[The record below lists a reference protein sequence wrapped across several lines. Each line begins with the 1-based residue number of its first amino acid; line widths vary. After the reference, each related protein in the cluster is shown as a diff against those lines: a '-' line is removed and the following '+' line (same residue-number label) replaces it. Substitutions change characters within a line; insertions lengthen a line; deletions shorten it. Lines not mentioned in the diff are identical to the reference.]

1 MLSLR
6 SQFILS
12 HILPFLLILP
22 LAGLVILY
30 LAETQIALVELSDT
44 LEEQAA
50 LIAAAV
56 AEQTDVMAD
65 AEAAQRFVD
74 DVGRL
79 IDGDVYLLDAG
90 GRVLAVENDRA
101 ATPEM
106 LGVGDI
112 LDGDEGGPAATVR
125 VSTVYGPLAQSGE
138 AVAPVLDIDEQLI
151 GIVGVRESITGIA
164 AAFGPLRRLVA
175 FTVLGGALL
184 GILLGYGL
192 AGRLAGPIDRTVDAV
207 ERIGRGQQETALP
220 SSGPMEMRRLT
231 EAVNTLAARLHA
243 LEEMR
248 RRSFANIVHELGRP
262 LGAVLAAV
270 EVLRGAPGDDPAIR
284 AELLSGVHQEIK
296 TLEPLLDDMAQLHAE
311 ATGSIRLDRRP
322 VALSPWLNETA
333 RLWREAVTAKG
344 LVWVM
349 EIPDDLPEVTID
361 PQRLAQ
367 VVGNLISN
375 AVKYTDSGGV
385 AVSATA
391 NEREVRIAI
400 ADTGPGIAADEQTRV
415 FDPFY
420 RGRIPQRTTEGLGVG
435 LAIARSL
442 TEAHGGRLTLD
453 SVPGRGSVFTIH
465 LRREEAPTTT
475 AAD

>member
-1 MLSLR
+1 MRSLR
-6 SQFILS
+6 GQFILS

-30 LAETQIALVELSDT
+30 LAETQVALVELSDT

-56 AEQTDVMAD
+56 AQQPNVMAD
-65 AEAAQRFVD
+65 SDAAQRFVD
-74 DVGRL
+74 DIGRL
-79 IDGDVYLLDAG
+79 IDGDFYLLAAD
-90 GRVLAVENDRA
+90 GRLLAAENGSDI
-101 ATPEM
+101 TPETDAVGP
-106 LGVGDI
+106 GVKAI
-112 LDGDEGGPAATVR
+112 LDGTDPASTVR
-125 VSTVYGPLAQSGE
+125 VSTAYGLLAQSGE
-138 AVAPVLDIDEQLI
+138 AVAPVLNVNEQLI
-151 GIVGVRESITGIA
+151 GIVGVRKSISGIA

-184 GILLGYGL
+184 GMLLGYEL
-192 AGRLAGPIDRTVDAV
+192 AKRLAEPIGRTVDAV
-207 ERIGRGQQETALP
+207 ERIGRGEQEAALP
-220 SSGPMEMRRLT
+220 AGGPTEMRRLT
-231 EAVNTLAARLHA
+231 EAVNSLAARLRM

-270 EVLRGAPGDDPAIR
+270 EVLRGVSGDDPAIR
-284 AELLSGVHQEIK
+284 AELLAGIHQEIK
-296 TLEPLLDDMAQLHAE
+296 ALEPLLDDMAQLHAE

-322 VALSPWLNETA
+322 VALSPWLNEAA
-333 RLWREAVTAKG
+333 RLWREAVTLKG
-344 LVWVM
+344 LAWVM
-349 EIPDDLPEVTID
+349 EIPDNLPELLID

-385 AVSATA
+385 AVSAA
-391 NEREVRIAI
+391 ADAREVRIAV
-400 ADTGPGIAADEQTRV
+400 ADTGPGIDLDEQPRV
-415 FDPFY
+415 FDSFY
-420 RGRIPQRTTEGLGVG
+420 RGHIPQRTTEGLGVG

-453 SVPGRGSVFTIH
+453 SAPGRGSVFTLH
-465 LRREEAPTTT
+465 LPREDRPRQ
-475 AAD
+475 

>member
-1 MLSLR
+1 MRSLR

-56 AEQTDVMAD
+56 AGQSDVMTD
-65 AEAAQRFVD
+65 ASAAQRFVN

-79 IDGDVYLLDAG
+79 IDGNVYLLDAG
-90 GRVLAVENDRA
+90 GRLLAAETGGDA
-101 ATPEM
+101 ATQGADVGP
-106 LGVGDI
+106 GVAAI
-112 LDGDEGGPAATVR
+112 LDSGASPPPVR
-125 VSTVYGPLAQSGE
+125 VSTVYGLLAQSGE
-138 AVAPVLDIDEQLI
+138 AVAPVIDVNEQLI
-151 GIVGVRESITGIA
+151 GIVGVRESISGIA

-184 GILLGYGL
+184 GVLLGYAL

-207 ERIGRGQQETALP
+207 ERIGRGEREATLP
-220 SSGPMEMRRLT
+220 SSGPTEMRRLT
-231 EAVNTLAARLHA
+231 AAVNTLAARLQA

-270 EVLRGAPGDDPAIR
+270 QVLRGAAGDDPAIR
-284 AELLSGVHQEIK
+284 AELLAGVHQEIK
-296 TLEPLLDDMAQLHAE
+296 ALEPLLDDMAQLHAE

-322 VALSPWLNETA
+322 VALSPWLNEA
-333 RLWREAVTAKG
+333 AGLWREAAAAKG
-344 LVWVM
+344 LDWVM
-349 EIPDDLPEVTID
+349 EIPDDLPELFID

-375 AVKYTDSGGV
+375 AVKYTEGGGV
-385 AVSATA
+385 ALSATA
-391 NEREVRIAI
+391 DEREARIAV
-400 ADTGPGIAADEQTRV
+400 ADTGPGIAPDEQARV

-453 SVPGRGSVFTIH
+453 SAPGRGSVFTIH
-465 LRREEAPTTT
+465 LPREAPVRS
-475 AAD
+475 